1 MAKVIVIA
9 NQKGGVA
16 KTTTTA
22 AMSSLL
28 CDGGKHSVLAIDLDP
43 QGNLS
48 YSSGAEVYEYIT
60 IYDVLAKRE
69 NAEDAIQKLP
79 DFDIIPGNI
88 ALAGVDR
95 EMNDIGKEFRL
106 KESLAPIQ
114 EAYDYILIDTP
125 PSLGVLTVNALAAAD
140 EVIIPTTAGIY
151 AATGINQLFNIIAS
165 VQQYYNRDIRVAGI
179 LITKHNPKTNV
190 GRNIKELTG
199 KLAETMQTKLFD
211 TYIRS
216 SVAVEDAQLNQQ
228 DIFRYANTS
237 TVAADYRAFVAEYL
251 AGDNHTA
258 SKGEE

>member
-1 MAKVIVIA
+1 MAKTIVIA

-22 AMSSLL
+22 AMASLL
-28 CDGGKHSVLAIDLDP
+28 CNSGKRRVLAIDLDP

-48 YSSGAEVYEYIT
+48 YSAGADVYEYIT
-60 IYDVLAKRE
+60 IYDVLAKKE
-69 NAEDAIQKLP
+69 KAEDAIQKLA

-106 KESLAPIQ
+106 KESLTDLQ
-114 EAYDYILIDTP
+114 SQYDYIIIDTP

-165 VQQYYNRDIRVAGI
+165 VQQYYNRDVQVAGI

-190 GRNIKELTG
+190 GRNVKELTG
-199 KLAETMQTKLFD
+199 KLAETMNTRLFD
-211 TYIRS
+211 TFIRS

-228 DIFRYANTS
+228 DIFRYANAS

-251 AGDNHTA
+251 TKTNKKTKQGRA
-258 SKGEE
+258 